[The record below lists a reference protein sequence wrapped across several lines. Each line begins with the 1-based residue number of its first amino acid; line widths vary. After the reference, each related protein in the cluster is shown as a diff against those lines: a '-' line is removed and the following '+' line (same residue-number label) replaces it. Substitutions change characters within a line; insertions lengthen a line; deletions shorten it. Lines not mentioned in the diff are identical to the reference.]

1 MITLLLPCM
10 PEMWARFDELDETFF
25 QSRDPNFACFP
36 NEHAVE
42 LVEWQKAKQR
52 DEVEK
57 K

>member
-1 MITLLLPCM
+1 M
-10 PEMWARFDELDETFF
+10 PEMWARFDQLDEAFF